1 MPIATV
7 QLPNGKIADIEIPQ
21 GATPQ
26 EIESFVMSQPE
37 FAKQEA
43 PAQQALQAPQPAQ
56 AQPETFQEANR
67 RRAGQFAQGLPQG
80 LGNAAVGAVQAA
92 TDVGEK
98 AAQLIERLYFGDN
111 LQMNTFGNRLA
122 NQVKT
127 LKEQQAQLPTS
138 EQAGISVGEIAPFL
152 ATGAGTGARV
162 LAATGSKAA
171 GMSAGGAVG
180 GATISA
186 LSPQEEAGL
195 GNRAVNTLAGGATG
209 AVAAPIIGKAV
220 NVITNA
226 PNAAKELIKKLVG
239 IDPIK
244 VAKFADAG
252 LDPTL
257 ANVSKYRPVSQ
268 IQNFLSATPGASAR
282 IDRVIQHQID
292 NVANKSISIAGSKGG
307 TIEQAGNIIG
317 TGAKAYKKTLGD
329 RANAIYEDVYS
340 RVPKDTK
347 IDLKNTKDLVNN
359 DLSLQEVAA
368 TSDFIRRKIERFNQ
382 ITSPEIFGDAANA
395 LSRIKVFRSSI
406 GKDSGSATLTGNER
420 GALKKIYGS
429 LSGDLKEGVLAT
441 ARQNFGEDEAIRIY
455 GKFNAADNLYGLQ
468 QDYIK
473 KTITPLEKAKTPDK
487 IYSIATSG
495 IKNGGVQIENVF
507 RALNEDQKS
516 FVRGSLISRMGKAPQ
531 SVQDETGNVF
541 SLGKFRQDYTAL
553 SDEAKKAIFTPRQ
566 VSEYDKLI
574 KASSEIE
581 RTGRLGKINSAT
593 AQAVGWGGLTGAV
606 ISPYLSLPAA
616 AGIVGGARITAGMMT
631 NPRFVNWLSQ
641 QAKVNGS
648 KAIESSLGRLGAIAI
663 ASDDSS
669 KEDIVNYMAN
679 LSPISNANAED
690 SNDMSEEEIR
700 NNLIKNKK
708 LRPILMDGINI
719 NKESKKIKKR
729 YYR

>member
-1 MPIATV
+1 MRV
-7 QLPNGKIADIEIPQ
+7 FGK
-21 GATPQ
+21 
-26 EIESFVMSQPE
+26 
-37 FAKQEA
+37 
-43 PAQQALQAPQPAQ
+43 
-56 AQPETFQEANR
+56 
-67 RRAGQFAQGLPQG
+67 
-80 LGNAAVGAVQAA
+80 
-92 TDVGEK
+92 
-98 AAQLIERLYFGDN
+98 
-111 LQMNTFGNRLA
+111 